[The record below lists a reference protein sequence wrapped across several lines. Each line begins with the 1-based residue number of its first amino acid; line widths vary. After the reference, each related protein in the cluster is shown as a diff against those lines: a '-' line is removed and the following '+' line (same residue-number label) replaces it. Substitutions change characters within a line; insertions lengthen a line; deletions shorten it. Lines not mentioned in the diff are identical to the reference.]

1 MCIYSGPQGHWR
13 VSSYEYADT
22 RKDYNRPVPTSGG
35 QAAAAAFPGTNETG
49 REKTSTST
57 SQPDLQRY
65 LDPTRA
71 PRPAVEPVRRSDELQ
86 SLPRCVADRLYEF
99 AATFFFFSF
108 FLLGITV
115 LLTLTA
121 SNSTAIS
128 QRYHQ
133 GHYKTLL

>member
-13 VSSYEYADT
+13 MSSYEYADT

-57 SQPDLQRY
+57 LQPDLQRY

-86 SLPRCVADRLYEF
+86 SLPLCLANRLYEF
-99 AATFFFFSF
+99 AATFLLF
-108 FLLGITV
+108 FLLGIAV
-115 LLTLTA
+115 LLNLTA
-121 SNSTAIS
+121 SNSTAIAP
-128 QRYHQ
+128 RPI
-133 GHYKTLL
+133 L

>member
-1 MCIYSGPQGHWR
+1 MCIYSGPQGHWHM
-13 VSSYEYADT
+13 SSYEYADT

-86 SLPRCVADRLYEF
+86 SLPRCVANRLYEF
-99 AATFFFFSF
+99 AATFLLFFV
-108 FLLGITV
+108 LGITV
-115 LLTLTA
+115 LLNLTA
-121 SNSTAIS
+121 SNSTAIAP
-128 QRYHQ
+128 RPI
-133 GHYKTLL
+133 L

>member
-13 VSSYEYADT
+13 MSSYEYADT

-49 REKTSTST
+49 REKTSAST

-71 PRPAVEPVRRSDELQ
+71 PRPAVEPVRRCDELQ
-86 SLPRCVADRLYEF
+86 SLPRCVANRLYEF
-99 AATFFFFSF
+99 AVTFLLF
-108 FLLGITV
+108 FLLGIAV
-115 LLTLTA
+115 LLNLTA
-121 SNSTAIS
+121 SNSTAIAP
-128 QRYHQ
+128 RPI
-133 GHYKTLL
+133 L

>member
-1 MCIYSGPQGHWR
+1 MCIYSGPQNHWR
-13 VSSYEYADT
+13 MSSYEYADT

-57 SQPDLQRY
+57 LQPDLQRY

-86 SLPRCVADRLYEF
+86 SLPRCVANRLYEF
-99 AATFFFFSF
+99 AVTFLLF
-108 FLLGITV
+108 FLLGIAV
-115 LLTLTA
+115 LLNLTA
-121 SNSTAIS
+121 SNSTAIAP
-128 QRYHQ
+128 RPI
-133 GHYKTLL
+133 L